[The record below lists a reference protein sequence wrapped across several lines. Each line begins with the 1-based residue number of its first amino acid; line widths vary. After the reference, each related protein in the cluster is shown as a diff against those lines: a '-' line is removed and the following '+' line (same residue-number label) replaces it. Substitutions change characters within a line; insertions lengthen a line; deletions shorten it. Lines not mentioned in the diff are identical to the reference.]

1 MRIRIEGNEVKE
13 LREHRDMEQ
22 GELATV
28 VGVTQATISRI
39 EQDGGTTKATAVK
52 IAKALGVD
60 LSEIWTQAAE
70 DTVRGKGRRPE
81 QKMQFHRLS
90 PETLELMA
98 GVQEILDSGVETVVS
113 ALKASIHA
121 FRISARALRR
131 EGDRKRAKGA
141 AAMGGQE

>member
-1 MRIRIEGNEVKE
+1 MRIRIEGNKVKE

-70 DTVRGKGRRPE
+70 ESVRGKGRRPE
-81 QKMQFHRLS
+81 QKMQFHQLS

-113 ALKASIHA
+113 ALKASIQA
-121 FRISARALRR
+121 FRLSARALRR